1 MRRLPSGRRRVL
13 DVGCGRGELLAKLAG
28 RFDQAHGTDRDA
40 TMRHVAS
47 GRVSRLSHVTVS
59 GEQLA
64 QLEGTYDLITMVAVL
79 HPPRH

>member
-1 MRRLPSGRRRVL
+1 VL